1 MPAKIRKRLM
11 GLQFSELAKPRFFRM
26 VDKFIKELIVST
38 IKKGIS
44 PVNQKTAIEKNTG
57 GKSRY
62 QEYSESYI
70 NQMGKGSGALKNKKR
85 TPRNLELTGKMLKS
99 IKSRKFKNY
108 LKVRF
113 SDKKAKYHND
123 EGAGKS
129 KVIRRMLPKD
139 GEDFSRNIQNKIV
152 ETLAK
157 AIKSV
162 IK

>member
-85 TPRNLELTGKMLKS
+85 TPRNLELTGKMLNS
-99 IKSRKFKNY
+99 IKSMKTQELFKG
-108 LKVRF
+108 VVFRQ
-113 SDKKAKYHND
+113 
-123 EGAGKS
+123 KS
-129 KVIRRMLPKD
+129 QVSQRR
-139 GEDFSRNIQNKIV
+139 GRWKI
-152 ETLAK
+152 
-157 AIKSV
+157 
-162 IK
+162 

>member
-1 MPAKIRKRLM
+1 
-11 GLQFSELAKPRFFRM
+11 
-26 VDKFIKELIVST
+26 VW
-38 IKKGIS
+38 
-44 PVNQKTAIEKNTG
+44 
-57 GKSRY
+57 
-62 QEYSESYI
+62 
-70 NQMGKGSGALKNKKR
+70 
-85 TPRNLELTGKMLKS
+85 
-99 IKSRKFKNY
+99 
-108 LKVRF
+108 F